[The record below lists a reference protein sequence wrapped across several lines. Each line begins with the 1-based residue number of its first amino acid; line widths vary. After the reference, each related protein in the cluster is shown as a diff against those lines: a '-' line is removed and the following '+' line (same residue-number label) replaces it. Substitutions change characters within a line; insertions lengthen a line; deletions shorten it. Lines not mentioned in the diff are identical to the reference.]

1 MRAEGVA
8 PEAFATAETP
18 QVSANTLGRE
28 LRSRHVAMITVGGV
42 IGAGLFVGSS
52 TTIAT
57 VGPAVVLSYLLAGA
71 LVTLVMQMLGE
82 MASLHPG
89 AGSFTEYARLGLG
102 PWAGFV
108 GGWLY
113 WYFWVVLIAIEAI
126 AGASIIGEWVAAP
139 QWQIAAALLAVMT
152 AINLMSTRSFG
163 EFEFWFSSIKVAAII
178 GFIVVA
184 AGYAFG
190 VAPGTVG
197 SNLSAGGGFAPFGA
211 AAVLAG
217 VASVIFSLVGAEITT
232 IAAAEAAE
240 PSRVVA
246 RLTTTIITRILLFYV
261 LSIFLIT
268 AVVPWTSIVPG
279 QSPFVAALERV
290 GVPGAAFAMKVVVLT
305 AVLSCLNSGL
315 YVVSRVLFVLA
326 RHGDAPAGL
335 VTVNRRKVPSRSIGV
350 AAVASALVLGI
361 AILSPDDAF
370 SLLVNAS
377 GATMLMIYLL
387 VAVSQIRLRRRRER
401 EGLPPAPVR
410 MWLFPW
416 ASYAAVAGTVVLL
429 AAMGVMP
436 DLRSQLVAS
445 VAVGVLVLLAYLG
458 VRRRS
463 ASAPATG
470 PALADRA
477 AV

>member
-1 MRAEGVA
+1 MRAESAVA
-8 PEAFATAETP
+8 PEEYATGGASA
-18 QVSANTLGRE
+18 VSPHTLGRE
-28 LRSRHVAMITVGGV
+28 LRSRHVAMITIGGV

-89 AGSFTEYARLGLG
+89 AGSFTEYTRLGLG
-102 PWAGFV
+102 QWAGFV
-108 GGWLY
+108 SGWLY

-126 AGASIIGEWVAAP
+126 AGAGIIAEWIAAP
-139 QWQIAAALLAVMT
+139 QWRIAGVLLLVM
-152 AINLMSTRSFG
+152 AGVNFMSTRSFG
-163 EFEFWFSSIKVAAII
+163 EFEFWFSSVKVAAII
-178 GFIVVA
+178 GFIIVA

-190 VAPGTVG
+190 FAPGAVG
-197 SNLSAGGGFAPFGA
+197 PNLTAGGGFVPFGT

-240 PSRVVA
+240 PSKVVA

-268 AVVPWTSIVPG
+268 AVVPWTEIVPG
-279 QSPFVAALERV
+279 ESPFVAALDRI
-290 GVPGAAFAMKVVVLT
+290 GVPGAAFAMKFVVLT

-335 VTVNRRKVPSRSIGV
+335 VAVNRRKVPTRSI
-350 AAVASALVLGI
+350 AVATLASGLLLGV

-377 GATMLMIYLL
+377 GATMLMIYFM
-387 VAVSQIRLRRRRER
+387 VALSQIRLRRAREAQ
-401 EGLPPAPVR
+401 GLPPAPVR

-416 ASYAAVAGTVVLL
+416 ASYAAAAGTLVLL
-429 AAMGVMP
+429 AAMGAMAE
-436 DLRSQLVAS
+436 LRSQLVAS
-445 VAVGVLVLLAYLG
+445 LAVGALVALAYLA
-458 VRRRS
+458 VRRRG
-463 ASAPATG
+463 ARAAR
-470 PALADRA
+470 PALADE
-477 AV
+477 AVA